1 MKIGWLSFDNILNDL
16 ANNLI
21 FANHE
26 VFYLE
31 NKENDSFFKLNK
43 KFQKVNS
50 IKELVSQSD
59 ILFTY
64 FKNVKDLYKFY
75 TYPNGIFDTAKLV
88 NKKLIC
94 IDLSLSSVNLVKKIL
109 SKNPMIHFL
118 EAPIIF
124 SETQNQKNTKIMPVS
139 GRKYIY
145 DKVDLILADL
155 GIEHYYAGGF
165 GSAQVIAGANNILK
179 SAVALGFFEA
189 VSYAKGNDLNLNLL
203 LDSVKNGAG
212 GSIFLQDF
220 TKFFKKDNLESLNNN
235 FIGAANQI
243 LITLNDNKKNK
254 DEFLV
259 AKIING
265 ILRNEHN
272 KSDNLDL
279 NIFAKFYN
287 LNLKEIFLNNV
298 ETDVNNSTNFEA
310 EYKKNINSNFE
321 NEIANN
327 KFEANFLT
335 DDEKNFFDNNSYL
348 NNSTN
353 SERDFVV
360 AEKVDETII
369 LNNRDNLKEISDLN
383 LNNVESF
390 DDDLGANFYHE
401 FSNNENQNNDKEKK
415 SSLENQI
422 PKNSYQSPASLKETK
437 LSDDL
442 KNHFIDK
449 VDDEYG
455 SLLPSDDNFVESAFT
470 LKKENT
476 KDVIEKFFLQ
486 QSQKSPNNNSLK
498 EENTNFTNDEV
509 KLNFDNLSESN
520 EVEMKLNKSKILIFD
535 LDGTLLNSNHKV
547 NLENIK
553 ALKLASEKGNKIII
567 ATGRC
572 YDQIIETVN
581 SLGNVVDYAIINN
594 GALIYDN
601 KKNFLI
607 QNASPL
613 SEDLRSFFIKT
624 AFDNKI
630 SFLAYS
636 ELDLYAFFYSQ
647 DLDKFSIY
655 INENTIDLSN
665 LSKLDLE
672 KYLNNSEIN
681 IYNFSA
687 YQKDMSEKDWIEMF
701 NSFKKENKCN
711 ITSALKGYIDIY
723 SPTSKYF
730 GYLKLKEIINSDD
743 NDVYFFG
750 DSNNDYDLLSY
761 LKNSVAMGNANENVK
776 SVASQVIGNNDSD
789 AISEFLKKENL
800 I

>member
-16 ANNLI
+16 ANNLT

-165 GSAQVIAGANNILK
+165 GSAQVIAAANNILK

-189 VSYAKGNDLNLNLL
+189 VSYAKENDLNLNLL
-203 LDSVKNGAG
+203 LDSVKDGAG
-212 GSIFLQDF
+212 GSSFLENF

-235 FIGAANQI
+235 FIGTANQI
-243 LITLNDNKKNK
+243 ETVLDDNKKNK
-254 DEFLV
+254 EEFLL

-265 ILRNEHN
+265 ILKSEHN
-272 KSDNLDL
+272 TSDNLDL
-279 NIFAKFYN
+279 NIFEKFYN
-287 LNLKEIFLNNV
+287 LNLNNIFLNNV

-401 FSNNENQNNDKEKK
+401 FSNNDNQNNDKEKK

-553 ALKLASEKGNKIII
+553 ALKLASEKGYKIII

-613 SEDLRSFFIKT
+613 SEDLRLFFIKT

-636 ELDLYAFFYSQ
+636 ELDLYAFVYSQ

-730 GYLKLKEIINSDD
+730 GYLKLKEIINCDD

-789 AISEFLKKENL
+789 AISEFLKKESL